1 MRKELPPAIA
11 ALIVAANFCIIAT
24 ITYFTGWYLLIAMVA
39 LSLAL
44 FVGIIV
50 QEKPWKYFEPWIN
63 TGGYAIMAFGAVFLG
78 IPLIIINLIND
89 YRNGDTIARKWK
101 ISKSKPLN

>member
-1 MRKELPPAIA
+1 MRKELPPTIA
-11 ALIVAANFCIIAT
+11 ALIVAANFGIIAV
-24 ITYFTGWYLLIAMVA
+24 ITYFTGWYLLIAMVL

-44 FVGIIV
+44 FVGIIY
-50 QEKPWKYFEPWIN
+50 QETPWKYIDPWTN

-78 IPLIIINLIND
+78 IPLIVINMIND

-101 ISKSKPLN
+101 ISKFKPIK

>member
-1 MRKELPPAIA
+1 MRKELPPTIA

-78 IPLIIINLIND
+78 IPLIVINLIND

-101 ISKSKPLN
+101 ISKSKPID